1 MEGEWRR
8 GGDGESL
15 NPPNRGVFQ
24 SGDWAMGGG
33 GAQVFEGIFARNF
46 MKRHALFWE

>member
-1 MEGEWRR
+1 MAEG
-8 GGDGESL
+8 GG
-15 NPPNRGVFQ
+15 RGVVK
-24 SGDWAMGGG
+24 SSKSRCISKWGLGHGGG